1 MPYIALGIHRL
12 MIELGGNIT
21 LVGFTD
27 LEPAK
32 LIVIKKLVGNYA
44 RRMSNSV
51 QNFENLTVTLKSIHG
66 EDGKVELH
74 SKLMAGGN
82 HITSEVTDFNLFY
95 ALDKSLNK
103 IINSLDA

>member
-1 MPYIALGIHRL
+1 

-21 LVGFTD
+21 LVGFKD

-32 LIVIKKLVGNYA
+32 LIVVKKLVGNYA

-51 QNFENLTVTLKSIHG
+51 KDFQNLTITLKPVHG
-66 EDGKVELH
+66 GGKFELH
-74 SKLMAGGN
+74 SKLLDGSN
-82 HITSEVTDFNLFY
+82 PLTSEVTDFNLFY

-103 IINSLDA
+103 IMNSLDE

>member
-1 MPYIALGIHRL
+1 

-21 LVGFTD
+21 LVGFKD

-44 RRMSNSV
+44 RRMSNSTKDF
-51 QNFENLTVTLKSIHG
+51 QNLTVTLKPVHG
-66 EDGKVELH
+66 GDKVELH
-74 SKLMAGGN
+74 SKLSN
-82 HITSEVTDFNLFY
+82 SSTPITSEVTDFNLFF

-103 IINSLDA
+103 IIGQLDK